1 MPALAF
7 LFIWDEYM
15 PRLEWMVAPEPDYR
29 EVDELARELNLPP
42 IIVKILINRGMNTID
57 EIKSFIDPKM
67 EDLSDPFELPDMGK
81 AIERI
86 VDALRENEKILVY
99 GDYDVDGITA
109 SSLMFLV
116 LNKLG
121 AQVFYYLPNRLVEG
135 YGLSEEG
142 IAEATKVGATL
153 IVSVDTGVTAIEEV
167 EYARKH
173 GIDIVVTDHHE
184 PGEELPDSVA
194 IVNPKVDRDSEK
206 GYELAGVGVAFKVA
220 QALYRR
226 LQQNETDLY
235 EHLDL
240 VALGTSADIVP
251 LIHEN
256 RILTKFGI
264 RQIVRTTKPG
274 LKKLVFVSG
283 LLGKEI
289 STGQVVFV
297 LAPRINAIGRLGA
310 AEKAIKLLTT
320 RDEQVAGEIARFLD
334 EVNRR
339 RKAIDEKT
347 LEEALS
353 QIDEDVDLDND
364 RAIVLESSGWHQGV
378 IGIVASRL
386 VEKYYLPTVLISIDD
401 NVGKG
406 SARSIPAFHMYE
418 ALKGCGDVLM
428 RYGGH
433 KYAAGLSI
441 DPVHIPE
448 FRRRLK
454 QIATE
459 QLTPDDLTPK
469 LNIDAEV
476 ELDSIDMDF
485 VKTIEMFA
493 PFGPQNMRPIFLTRN
508 LNIVGSPYIVGKNH
522 LKMKVRKG
530 DKEYDVIGFGFG
542 DHANALA
549 MRGVDLDMAYVVE
562 ANHYFETPRIQLRV
576 KDLHY

>member
-1 MPALAF
+1 
-7 LFIWDEYM
+7 M
-15 PRLEWMVAPEPDYR
+15 PRLEWVVAPEPDYR
-29 EVDELARELNLPP
+29 EVDELSRELDLPP
-42 IIVKILINRGMNTID
+42 IIVKILMNRGIDTVD
-57 EIKSFIDPKM
+57 EIRGFIDPKM
-67 EDLSDPFELPDMGK
+67 EDLSDPFELPDMSK

-135 YGLSEEG
+135 YGLSEDG
-142 IAEATKVGATL
+142 IAEAIKVGATL

-184 PGEELPDSVA
+184 PGEQLPDSVA
-194 IVNPKVDRDSEK
+194 IVNPKVDRESEK
-206 GYELAGVGVAFKVA
+206 GWELAGVGVAFKVA

-226 LQQNETDLY
+226 LQQNEQDLY

-256 RILTKFGI
+256 RILTKYGI

-297 LAPRINAIGRLGA
+297 LAPRINAIGRLGD

-320 RDEQVAGEIARFLD
+320 RDEQAAGEIARFLD
-334 EVNRR
+334 EENRR

-347 LEEALS
+347 LKEALS
-353 QIDEDVDLDND
+353 LIEQDVDLEND

-386 VEKYYLPTVLISIDD
+386 VERYYLPTVLISIDD

-418 ALKGCGDVLM
+418 ALKECGDVLM

-441 DPVHIPE
+441 SPENIPE

-454 QIATE
+454 GIAAE

-469 LNIDAEV
+469 LHIDAEV

-549 MRGVDLDMAYVVE
+549 MHGVDLDMAYVVE

>member
-1 MPALAF
+1 
-7 LFIWDEYM
+7 M
-15 PRLEWMVAPEPDYR
+15 PRLEWVVAPEPDYR
-29 EVDELARELNLPP
+29 DVDELSRELDLPP
-42 IIVKILINRGMNTID
+42 IIIKILMNRGIDTSD
-57 EIKSFIDPKM
+57 EIRGFIDPKM
-67 EDLSDPFELPDMGK
+67 ENLSDPFELPDMSK

-121 AQVFYYLPNRLVEG
+121 AQVYYYLPNRLVEG
-135 YGLSEEG
+135 YGLSEDG
-142 IAEATKVGATL
+142 IAEAIKVGATL

-167 EYARKH
+167 EYARQH
-173 GIDIVVTDHHE
+173 GIEVVVTDHHE
-184 PGEELPDSVA
+184 PGEQLPDSVA
-194 IVNPKVDRDSEK
+194 IVNPKVDRESEK
-206 GYELAGVGVAFKVA
+206 GWELAGVGVAFKVA

-226 LQQNETDLY
+226 LQQNEEDLY

-256 RILTKFGI
+256 RILTKYGI

-297 LAPRINAIGRLGA
+297 LAPRINAIGRLGDA
-310 AEKAIKLLTT
+310 GKAIKLLTT
-320 RDEQVAGEIARFLD
+320 RDEQAAGEIARFLD
-334 EVNRR
+334 EENRR

-347 LEEALS
+347 LEQALS
-353 QIDEDVDLDND
+353 LIEQDVDLEND

-386 VEKYYLPTVLISIDD
+386 VERYYLPTVLISIDD

-418 ALKGCGDVLM
+418 ALKECGDVLM

-441 DPVHIPE
+441 APENIPE

-454 QIATE
+454 GIAAR

-469 LNIDAEV
+469 LHIDAEV
-476 ELDSIDMDF
+476 EPDSIDMDF

-530 DKEYDVIGFGFG
+530 DKEFDVIGFGFG

-549 MRGVDLDMAYVVE
+549 MHGVDLDMAYVVE